1 MRSLSLSCPSHSV
14 LPLPGTRFAALWRWW
29 GCVRL
34 LHQTCSLVFSCVH
47 IANVFRHHGLRLQL
61 GQWTIWDWLCIEQ
74 SQIVNQS
81 EHGYSW
87 DNYIQFI
94 SYISVHEPGVMCK
107 QHISYTV
114 YSILKSITFLR
125 CETGTKNSDWP
136 KEARLDFD
144 IILTHFDIILTH
156 ISDSD
161 AMWWLA
167 INGVTG
173 LITSSAR
180 LPSQIS
186 RPDQNWICMWIHY
199 DDTPLPLFREINK
212 LIW

>member
-1 MRSLSLSCPSHSV
+1 MRLCEI
-14 LPLPGTRFAALWRWW
+14 TA
-29 GCVRL
+29 
-34 LHQTCSLVFSCVH
+34 HQTCSLVFSCVH

-61 GQWTIWDWLCIEQ
+61 GQWTIWDWLCIEK

-87 DNYIQFI
+87 DNYGQFI
-94 SYISVHEPGVMCK
+94 SYISVHGPGVMCK

-125 CETGTKNSDWP
+125 CETGTKSSDWP

-144 IILTHFDIILTH
+144 ILLTH

-167 INGVTG
+167 INGLGWLAWLQVQHAYHLRSVDRIRTG
-173 LITSSAR
+173 SVRELIMLTHLCR
-180 LPSQIS
+180 YFEK
-186 RPDQNWICMWIHY
+186 WIN
-199 DDTPLPLFREINK
+199 LFDS
-212 LIW
+212 